1 MTEANGTSKYG
12 DTAGSTSAATSPNT
26 PTSNAAAAASTA
38 VNHPSSTIAPIT
50 EASRPTAAKPPENTW
65 TALDMGGVSIKN
77 IPPTSS
83 IFTYSFLVNLYLNH
97 NQLAVI
103 PPQIAKLRHLQ
114 LLDLSGNQLAELPSE
129 LGMLT
134 ELKELLLFDNQLAT
148 LPHELGT
155 LHQLRTIGIEG
166 NQHLEPTL
174 RDLVQKD
181 GTPALIAYLRDTC
194 PVPTPPANREWIQ
207 VITPAERE
215 VMEADPHAETFS
227 VLCYNILCERAATTR
242 MYGYTPSWALA
253 WEYRKEV
260 ILTEVM
266 NYNADFLCL
275 QEVDIYQ
282 YENYFVPALSQEG
295 VDYEGVFWPKGRS
308 RTMSESDRR
317 LVDGCATFFKKNK

>member
-1 MTEANGTSKYG
+1 
-12 DTAGSTSAATSPNT
+12 
-26 PTSNAAAAASTA
+26 
-38 VNHPSSTIAPIT
+38 
-50 EASRPTAAKPPENTW
+50 
-65 TALDMGGVSIKN
+65 MGGVNIKN
-77 IPPTSS
+77 IPPTSG
-83 IFTYSFLVNLYLNH
+83 IFSYTFLVHLYLNH
-97 NQLAVI
+97 NQLSAI
-103 PPQIAKLRHLQ
+103 PPQISRLRRLQ
-114 LLDLSGNQLAELPSE
+114 VLDLSGNQLEQLPPE

-134 ELKELLLFDNQLAT
+134 ELKELYLFDNRLSV
-148 LPHELGT
+148 LPPELGT
-155 LHQLRTIGIEG
+155 LYQLRTIGIEG
-166 NQHLEPTL
+166 NPLLDPTS
-174 RDLVQKD
+174 RELVQKD

-194 PVPTPPANREWIQ
+194 PVPAPPANREWVQ
-207 VITPAERE
+207 VITSAERE
-215 VMEADPHAETFS
+215 VLEADPHAETFS
-227 VLCYNILCERAATTR
+227 VLSYNILCERAATTR

-253 WEYRKEV
+253 WDYRKEV